1 MKKLILLLFIP
12 LLSLGQ
18 NYISYFTGN
27 SNNVYRETNGG
38 VCLMG
43 GATEDDNAMIWF
55 LERSNGGDILVL
67 RTSGSNGYN
76 DYLYNE
82 LGVDVNSVETI
93 VLNNS
98 SAANES
104 YIHNKVLNAE
114 AIWFA
119 GGDQSNYVNYIRGTQ
134 LNIMINEAIFER
146 NIVVGGTSAG
156 MAIMGGY
163 YFTAQN
169 GTVTSNEALFNPYNE
184 SVTVD
189 NTPFLEVNYLSNV
202 ITDQH
207 YDDPD
212 RKGRHIVF
220 MSRILTDY
228 GTPVFGIACDEYTAV
243 CIDFNGNARVFGEY
257 PNYDDNAYF
266 LQVNCEV
273 PENYPEVSLPNIPL
287 VWNANN
293 QAIKVYNVKGTVSGE
308 NSFNISSWNLGSG
321 GEWQEWYILNGQLF
335 ESQSNEIECQPMSNA
350 ELKSLYIKLSPNP
363 SSKYIN
369 VNIDSALEAVVFDL
383 LGKELLRENITGRV
397 DISSLEK
404 GTYILDLSD
413 GINTSTHKII
423 KE

>member
-1 MKKLILLLFIP
+1 MKKLILFIP
-12 LLSLGQ
+12 LLSLSQ
-18 NYISYFTGN
+18 NYTSYFTGN
-27 SNNVYRETNGG
+27 NNNVFRETNGG

-146 NIVVGGTSAG
+146 NIVIGGTSAG

-163 YFTAQN
+163 YFTAHN
-169 GTVTSNEALFNPYNE
+169 GTVTSSEALFNPYNE

-189 NTPFLEVNYLSNV
+189 NTPFLEVNFLSNV

-228 GTPVFGIACDEYTAV
+228 GAPVFGIACDEYTAV
-243 CIDFNGNARVFGEY
+243 CIDFNGNAKVFGEY

-273 PENYPEVSLPNIPL
+273 PENYPEVSLPDIPL

-293 QAIKVYNVKGTVSGE
+293 QAIKVYNVKGTPSGE
-308 NSFNISSWNLGSG
+308 NSFNISSWNSGSG

-350 ELKSLYIKLSPNP
+350 ALKNLYVKLNPNP

-369 VNIDSALEAVVFDL
+369 VNINSELEAVVFDL
-383 LGKELLRENITGRV
+383 LGKELIRENITGRL

-404 GTYILDLSD
+404 GTYILNLTN

>member
-1 MKKLILLLFIP
+1 
-12 LLSLGQ
+12 
-18 NYISYFTGN
+18 
-27 SNNVYRETNGG
+27 
-38 VCLMG
+38 MG

-228 GTPVFGIACDEYTAV
+228 GAPVFGIACDEYTAV

-308 NSFNISSWNLGSG
+308 NSFNISSWNSGSG

-350 ELKSLYIKLSPNP
+350 ALKNLYVKLNPNP

-369 VNIDSALEAVVFDL
+369 VNINSELEAVVFDL
-383 LGKELLRENITGRV
+383 LGKELIRENITGRL

-404 GTYILDLSD
+404 GTYILNLTN

>member
-1 MKKLILLLFIP
+1 
-12 LLSLGQ
+12 
-18 NYISYFTGN
+18 
-27 SNNVYRETNGG
+27 
-38 VCLMG
+38 MG

-350 ELKSLYIKLSPNP
+350 TLKNLYIKLSPNP

-369 VNIDSALEAVVFDL
+369 VNISSELEAVVFNL
-383 LGKELLRENITGRV
+383 LGKELIREKINGRL
-397 DISSLEK
+397 DISSLEN
-404 GTYILDLSD
+404 GTYILNLTDCT
-413 GINTSTHKII
+413 NTSTHKII

>member
-1 MKKLILLLFIP
+1 
-12 LLSLGQ
+12 
-18 NYISYFTGN
+18 
-27 SNNVYRETNGG
+27 
-38 VCLMG
+38 MG

-146 NIVVGGTSAG
+146 NIVIGGTSAG

-169 GTVTSNEALFNPYNE
+169 GTVTSSEALFNPYNE

-212 RKGRHIVF
+212 RKGRHVVF

-243 CIDFNGNARVFGEY
+243 CIDFNGNAKVFGEY

-273 PENYPEVSLPNIPL
+273 SDNYPEVSLPDIPL

-293 QAIKVYNVKGTVSGE
+293 QAIKVYNIKGTVSGE
-308 NSFNISSWNLGSG
+308 NSFNINSWSSGSG
-321 GEWQEWYILNGQLF
+321 GEWQEWYVLNGQLF

-369 VNIDSALEAVVFDL
+369 VNIDSAIEAVVTDL
-383 LGKELLRENITGRV
+383 LGKELLRENIIGRL

-404 GTYILDLSD
+404 GTYILNLTD